1 MLMNRL
7 AYAFPAWACFAT
19 KDKLHWL
26 QSVLKKA
33 RRWGLDGGYA
43 LPTLQE
49 IHSRADDKIF
59 RSILRNPDHVLHHL
73 LSPII
78 SHLHKLRPRRHN
90 RQLEVVTTVMARNF
104 MTRMLHHNL
113 TTSN

>member
-1 MLMNRL
+1 MNRL

-49 IHSRADDKIF
+49 IHSAANDKLF
-59 RSILRNPDHVLHHL
+59 RSIIRNPDHVLHNL
-73 LSPII
+73 AEAKATQQTVRS
-78 SHLHKLRPRRHN
+78 SQYRHG
-90 RQLEVVTTVMARNF
+90 
-104 MTRMLHHNL
+104 
-113 TTSN
+113 